1 MTAKLLD
8 SGFIEIRVDNNTVV
22 TRRVKEQDKKAY
34 PDLFKRKARGRPK
47 KVTVDDTEGR
57 T

>member
-22 TRRVKEQDKKAY
+22 TRRVKEHDKKAY
-34 PDLFKRKARGRPK
+34 PELFKRKARGRPK
-47 KVTVDDTEGR
+47 KVAVNDPEGS